1 MSYTGKM
8 RRLISVIAG
17 VILSTGAPAQSPTP
31 TAILTSPGSQA
42 NTAGACLVMSSSVQA
57 PGALLQ
63 GFPGALGLWDPSTT
77 FAYQCDGTQ
86 TGVSPG
92 GVAYV
97 GYLEG
102 GGNQPFALAVSEIPA
117 ALTCGG
123 PAGQPC
129 MTQPSLFNSIPTPY
143 GLFHL
148 GLNFSI
154 IMDGIDPTHPVQVSL
169 NFIGRY
175 TLIGNFPVDTAANG
189 GTERRLAVQTLVA
202 DPGAANG
209 FTLSAC
215 LTVDQWVSN

>member
-1 MSYTGKM
+1 M
-8 RRLISVIAG
+8 RPPLCLIAL
-17 VILSTGAPAQSPTP
+17 VILATGSPAQSLTP
-31 TAILTSPGSQA
+31 TAVLPSPGSQA
-42 NTAGACLVMSSSVQA
+42 NSAPACLVMSGSVQA
-57 PGALLQ
+57 PGALSQ
-63 GFPGALGLWDPSTT
+63 GFPGGLGLWDPSTT

-86 TGVSPG
+86 TGVPSG
-92 GVAYV
+92 ALAYV
-97 GYLEG
+97 GFLEG
-102 GGNQPFALAVSEIPA
+102 GANQPFALGVSEIPA
-117 ALTCGG
+117 SLTCGG

-154 IMDGIDPTHPVQVSL
+154 IMDGIDPTHPVQASL

-175 TLIGNFPVDTAANG
+175 TLIGNFPVNTAANG
-189 GTERRLAVQTLVA
+189 GVEKRLAVQILVA

-215 LTVDQWVSN
+215 LNVDQWVAN